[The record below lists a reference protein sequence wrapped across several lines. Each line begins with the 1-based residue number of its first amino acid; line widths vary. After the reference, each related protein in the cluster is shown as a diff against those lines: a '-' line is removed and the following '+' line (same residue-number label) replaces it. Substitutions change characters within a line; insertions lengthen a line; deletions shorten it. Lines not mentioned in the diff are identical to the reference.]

1 VEYAVSDTVL
11 ILRVCD
17 SNRQSRGG
25 FQWPASGPVEAPDWD
40 HEPVCGFGLHG
51 WLWGEGDASVADWD
65 SESKWLVAEVES
77 ATLVDL
83 KGKVKFPR
91 AVVVHCGDKESA
103 TRYIAE
109 HGAAGRAI
117 IAGTATA
124 GDRDTATAGDRG
136 TATAGDRGTATA
148 GDRDTA
154 TAGDRGTA
162 TAGDRGTATAGDRG
176 TATAGYRGT
185 ATAGDRGTATAGDR
199 GTATAG
205 YRGTATAGDEGTATA
220 GDEGTIK
227 IRWWDGSANRYRWA
241 IGYVGEDGIRP
252 RVAYRVSDKKLVPVD
267 AATTSTGNTCK

>member
-1 VEYAVSDTVL
+1 VSDTVL

-124 GDRDTATAGDRG
+124 GDE
-136 TATAGDRGTATA
+136 
-148 GDRDTA
+148 
-154 TAGDRGTA
+154 
-162 TAGDRGTATAGDRG
+162 
-176 TATAGYRGT
+176 
-185 ATAGDRGTATAGDR
+185 GTATAGDR

-227 IRWWDGSANRYRWA
+227 SAGGTAVRIDIGGQLGTWARTGSGRAWHTVSAIRS
-241 IGYVGEDGIRP
+241 
-252 RVAYRVSDKKLVPVD
+252 L
-267 AATTSTGNTCK
+267 CQ